1 MKQGI
6 WNQRNEPA
14 FFCASNSDGFGA
26 SPMTVDWT
34 LPGKSP
40 TELGDTAAQQSA
52 NFVVKIVLVSIAA
65 SGLSSAVRKINF
77 DPQTP

>member
-1 MKQGI
+1 
-6 WNQRNEPA
+6 
-14 FFCASNSDGFGA
+14 
-26 SPMTVDWT
+26 MTVDWT

-65 SGLSSAVRKINF
+65 SGLSYSLGSAEDYF
-77 DPQTP
+77 